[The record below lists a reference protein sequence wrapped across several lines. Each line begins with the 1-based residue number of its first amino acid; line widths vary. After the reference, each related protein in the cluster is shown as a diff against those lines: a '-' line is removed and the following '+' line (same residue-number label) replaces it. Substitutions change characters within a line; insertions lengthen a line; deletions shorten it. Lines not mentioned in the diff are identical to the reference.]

1 METKTDKTAY
11 WNHLARMKAE
21 IKHSA
26 AVTALARRGSA
37 EAKRKYNVLWDK
49 GDKGFKDKGSHKKKL
64 NDLYREEGIWRD
76 HGQQGGRQRRH
87 RLLAYG
93 YLRGK
98 TYKQMEATCREDNK
112 PDPKLIAEHAF
123 FWGGPTKE
131 ALKSSLKLWMDAGDV
146 SAKKVGAAFEEAARL
161 SKAKNELQLA
171 ERRVKNAKSTLG
183 YKESA
188 VTREQATVKRCE
200 TALERAQIE
209 AEAAEKNLR
218 EAEAKLA
225 NPEVA

>member
-1 METKTDKTAY
+1 MNTKTDKTAY
-11 WNHLARMKAE
+11 WNHLARTKAE
-21 IKHSA
+21 IKYSA

-37 EAKRKYNVLWDK
+37 QANRKYDALWEK

-112 PDPKLIAEHAF
+112 PDPNLIAEHAF
-123 FWGGPTKE
+123 FWGGPSKE
-131 ALKSSLKLWMDAGDV
+131 MVKSSLKLWLEAGDV
-146 SAKKVGAAFEEAARL
+146 SAKNVGAAFEEAARL
-161 SKAKNELQLA
+161 AKAKNELQLA

-183 YKESA
+183 YKESSFRTEEA
-188 VTREQATVKRCE
+188 NVKRGE

-225 NPEVA
+225 GEVA